1 MKNIIKTSGLCV
13 VLSAVMSVAAY
24 AQIGSPYIHDPSTIV
39 ECDGKYY
46 TFGTGGGGLIS
57 EDGWSWHSGG
67 VRPGGGVAPDAI
79 KIGDRYLVVYAA
91 SDRSQGLRY
100 HSRVY
105 AMWNKTLDPDSPD
118 FKYSDPIDIGG
129 SNGYEDCDGID
140 PGLMMGPDG
149 RLWLVYGTYF
159 GYLRIVELS
168 PATAEPVGD
177 PVDVA
182 LSCEAGEMIYHD
194 GWYYLL
200 ATHGTCCSGV
210 NSTYE
215 IIMGRSKS
223 PTGPYVDNLGRDMV
237 KGGGKLLL
245 ASEPRRIGAG
255 HFGRFIVGEGIEKMS
270 FHFEGDLDRSG
281 RSVLA
286 IRPLMWRN
294 GWPVA
299 GEPFENGEYSI
310 VSERRG
316 YALELAVNN
325 VPMAGGMRGFGR
337 QGDDT
342 VVALEDQKLEDVIGT
357 WPEGDIV
364 LRIGPELFRPHQA
377 WEITEVPEAG
387 GYIGGAYCKIA
398 IAGTGRVLAATADK
412 EVVTVPAFTGA
423 PEQLWRIDR
432 LTDGTYRIM
441 PRFVPG
447 AEEELA
453 LVSVA
458 DSTPSLGVFDPDSDN
473 SKWNLK
479 KH

>member
-1 MKNIIKTSGLCV
+1 MNNKILVTALATILASA
-13 VLSAVMSVAAY
+13 LSLVAS
-24 AQIGSPYIHDPSTIV
+24 AQIGSPYIHDPSTVV

-57 EDGWSWHSGG
+57 EDGWNWHSGG

-79 KIGDRYLVVYAA
+79 KIGDRYLVVY
-91 SDRSQGLRY
+91 STGGVQGVRY
-100 HSRVY
+100 GSHVY
-105 AMWNKTLDPDSPD
+105 AMWNKTLDPESPD
-118 FKYSDPIDIGG
+118 FAYTDPIDIAG

-159 GYLRIVELS
+159 GYLRVVELD
-168 PATAEPVGD
+168 PATALTIGEPVN
-177 PVDVA
+177 VA
-182 LSCEAGEMIYHD
+182 LSCEAGEMMYHD

-215 IIMGRSKS
+215 IIVGRSKY
-223 PTGPYVDNLGRDMV
+223 PLGPYYDNLGRDMIE
-237 KGGGKLLL
+237 GGGKLLL

-255 HFGRFIVGEGIEKMS
+255 HFGRFIVQKGIEKFS

-286 IRPLMWRN
+286 MRPLMWKD

-299 GEPFENGEYSI
+299 GEPFQNGEYSI

-316 YALELAVNN
+316 YSLELAVNN
-325 VPMAGGMRGFGR
+325 VPMNAGARGMSRNADGP
-337 QGDDT
+337 
-342 VVALEDQKLEDVIGT
+342 VVALEDQKLEEVIGT
-357 WPEGDIV
+357 WPAGNID

-377 WEITEVPEAG
+377 WVITEVNDVPG
-387 GYIGGAYCKIA
+387 FIGGAYCKITL
-398 IAGTGRVLAATADK
+398 AGTGRTLAATADK
-412 EVVTVPAFTGA
+412 EITTVPEFTGA

-441 PRFVPG
+441 PKLVPG
-447 AEEELA
+447 TDEELA
-453 LVSVA
+453 LVAVA